1 MASKTEQ
8 NDLTLLIKS
17 KNPIIHIQTHE
28 EERVFELLTRIS
40 ITLGQPLFG
49 WHLTE
54 GLRRLELKDDNMA
67 ALPETEDPTKCLQ
80 YIKKMQRKGI
90 YILCDFHPFIDKEH
104 PKNIRLLKD
113 IALDFALFQ
122 QTVVVISHEY
132 RLPPEIR
139 RYAARFEL
147 ALPDEEGLRKMILQE
162 AAKYAVNNGGIK
174 VRTDKETV
182 ERLVQN
188 LAGLTFAD
196 ARQIIRNIIYDD
208 GAITEDEM
216 ESVNK
221 ARYQLL
227 DLDGAVHYEYET
239 AQFKEVGG
247 MHRLKQWLE
256 LRKKVFLQSNDFGL
270 DKPKGIML
278 VGVQGGGKSL
288 AAKAVAGMWGVPLL
302 RLDFGA
308 LYNKWHG
315 ESEKNLRESLKLAEM
330 MSPCVLWLDEV
341 EKGISTGESDGGT
354 SKRVLGTLLT
364 FMQENKFPI
373 FMVATAND
381 ISALPPEF
389 IRKGRLDEIFFVD
402 LPDNETRQEIFKI
415 HLSKRK
421 QVHLEFDLLKL
432 AEATEGFSGAEI
444 EQAIVAG
451 LYAALY
457 ADKPLATETVLQ
469 EIESTSPLSIVMAEK
484 MQALR
489 DWAEGRAVIAN

>member
-1 MASKTEQ
+1 MAAKTEQ

-17 KNPIIHIQTHE
+17 KNPIIVIETHE
-28 EERVFELLTRIS
+28 EDRIIELLTKIA
-40 ITLGQPLFG
+40 ITLGQPQFG

-54 GLRRLELKDDNMA
+54 GLRRMELKDDDLSS
-67 ALPETEDPTKCLQ
+67 LPNTEDPTEALK
-80 YIKKMQRKGI
+80 YIKKMQRKGV
-90 YILCDFHPFIDKEH
+90 YVLFDFHPFMDKEH
-104 PKNIRLLKD
+104 PQNIRLIKD
-113 IALDFALFQ
+113 IALDFELYQ
-122 QTVVVISHEY
+122 QTLIFISHKV
-132 RLPPEIR
+132 RLPQEIR
-139 RYAARFEL
+139 RYGARFEL
-147 ALPDEEGLRKMILQE
+147 ELPDAYQLEMMIKRE
-162 AAKYAVNNGGIK
+162 AIRWSNANGGIK
-174 VRTDKETV
+174 VRTDKQIMQ
-182 ERLVQN
+182 RLVQN

-196 ARQIIRNIIYDD
+196 AKQIIRNIIYDD

-227 DLDGAVHYEYET
+227 DLEGAVHYEYET
-239 AQFKEVGG
+239 AHFKEVGG
-247 MHRLKQWLE
+247 MLALKDWLE
-256 LRKKVFLQSNDFGL
+256 KRRRVFLEAKSLGL
-270 DKPKGIML
+270 DQPKGIML

-315 ESEKNLRESLKLAEM
+315 ESEKNLRDSLKLAEM

-341 EKGISTGESDGGT
+341 EKGISTGDNDGGT

-364 FMQENKFPI
+364 FMQENDYPI

-389 IRKGRLDEIFFVD
+389 IRKGRLDEVFFVD
-402 LPDNETRQEIFKI
+402 LPDDKTRQEIFKI

-421 QVHLEFDLLKL
+421 QVHLEFNLIKL
-432 AEATEGFSGAEI
+432 AQATDGFSGAEI
-444 EQAIVAG
+444 EQAVVAG
-451 LYAALY
+451 LYASLY
-457 ADKPLATETVLQ
+457 ADEPLKTETILN
-469 EIESTSPLSIVMAEK
+469 EIESTSPLSQVMAEK

-489 DWAEGRAVIAN
+489 NWADGRAVIAN

>member
-17 KNPIIHIQTHE
+17 KNPIIVIETHE
-28 EERVFELLTRIS
+28 EERALELLTQIS
-40 ITLGQPLFG
+40 ISLGQPLFG
-49 WHLTE
+49 WHSTE
-54 GLRRLELKDDNMA
+54 GLRRTELKGDAMA
-67 ALPETEDPTKCLQ
+67 ALPNTADPTKCLQ
-80 YIKKMQRKGI
+80 HIKKMQRKGL
-90 YILCDFHPFIDKEH
+90 YVLCDYHPFMDDQH
-104 PKNIRLLKD
+104 PQNIRLIKD
-113 IALDFALFQ
+113 IALDFPTFQ
-122 QTVVVISHEY
+122 QTLIFISHQLK
-132 RLPPEIR
+132 LPSEIR

-147 ALPDEEGLRKMILQE
+147 ELPSPVQIEMMIKQE
-162 AAKYAVNNGGIK
+162 AAKWSVHNGGIK
-174 VRTDKETV
+174 VRTDKAIMQ
-182 ERLVQN
+182 RLVQN
-188 LAGLTFAD
+188 LTGLTFAD

-227 DLDGAVHYEYET
+227 DLEGAVHYEYET
-239 AQFKEVGG
+239 AHFKEVGG
-247 MHRLKQWLE
+247 MNRLKQWLE
-256 LRKKVFLQSNDFGL
+256 LRKKVFLQSNEFGL

-308 LYNKWHG
+308 LYTKWHG
-315 ESEKNLRESLKLAEM
+315 ESEKNLRDSLKLAEM

-341 EKGISTGESDGGT
+341 EKGISTGENDGGT

-364 FMQENKFPI
+364 FMQENEFPI
-373 FMVATAND
+373 FLVATAND
-381 ISALPPEF
+381 IGALPPEF
-389 IRKGRLDEIFFVD
+389 VRKGRLDEIFFVD
-402 LPDNETRQEIFKI
+402 LPDDETRQEIFKI

-432 AEATEGFSGAEI
+432 AQATKGFSGAEI

-451 LYAALY
+451 LYASLY
-457 ADKPLATETVLQ
+457 SDKPLDTETILS
-469 EIESTSPLSIVMAEK
+469 EIEATSPLSQVMAEK

-489 DWAEGRAVIAN
+489 QWADGRAVVAN

>member
-1 MASKTEQ
+1 MAAKTEQ

-17 KNPIIHIQTHE
+17 KNPIIVIETHE
-28 EERVFELLTRIS
+28 EERAIELLNRIA

-54 GLRRLELKDDNMA
+54 GLRRVELKDDDMA
-67 ALPETEDPTKCLQ
+67 ALPKTEDSTECLK

-90 YILCDFHPFIDKEH
+90 YVLCDFHPFLDKEH
-104 PKNIRLLKD
+104 PQNIRLIKD
-113 IALDFALFQ
+113 VALDFPLYQ
-122 QTVVVISHEY
+122 QTLVFISHQV
-132 RLPPEIR
+132 RMPQEIR

-147 ALPDEEGLRKMILQE
+147 EHPDAALLEKMIKQE
-162 AAKYAVNNGGIK
+162 AIRWSNANGGMR
-174 VRTDKETV
+174 VRTDKV
-182 ERLVQN
+182 VMDRLIQN
-188 LAGLTFAD
+188 LMGLTYVD

-216 ESVNK
+216 ETVNK

-239 AQFKEVGG
+239 AHFKEVGG
-247 MHRLKQWLE
+247 MNRLKEWLE
-256 LRKKVFLQSNDFGL
+256 RRQRVFLEAEKLGL
-270 DKPKGIML
+270 DQPKGIML

-315 ESEKNLRESLKLAEM
+315 ESEKNLRDSLKLAQM
-330 MSPCVLWLDEV
+330 MSPCVLWMDEV
-341 EKGISTGESDGGT
+341 EKGISTGENDGGT

-364 FMQENKFPI
+364 FMQENKLPI

-402 LPDNETRQEIFKI
+402 LPDDETRQEIFKI

-421 QVHLEFDLLKL
+421 QVHLEFDLIKL
-432 AEATEGFSGAEI
+432 AQATKGFSGAEI
-444 EQAIVAG
+444 EQAVVAG
-451 LYAALY
+451 LYSSLHAEQAL
-457 ADKPLATETVLQ
+457 DTDTILKEV
-469 EIESTSPLSIVMAEK
+469 ESTSPLSKVMAEK

-489 DWAEGRAVIAN
+489 NWAEGRAVIAN

>member
-17 KNPIIHIQTHE
+17 KNPIIVIETHE
-28 EERVFELLTRIS
+28 EERAFELLTRIS
-40 ITLGQPLFG
+40 ILLGEPLFG

-54 GLRRLELKDDNMA
+54 GLRRMELKDDAMA
-67 ALPETEDPTKCLQ
+67 ALPDTEDPAKCLK
-80 YIKKMQRKGI
+80 YIKKMQRKGL
-90 YILCDFHPFIDKEH
+90 YVLCDFHPFIDKDH
-104 PKNIRLLKD
+104 PQNIRLIKD
-113 IALDFALFQ
+113 IAMDFPLFQ
-122 QTVVVISHEY
+122 QTLILISHQVK
-132 RLPPEIR
+132 LPSEIR
-139 RYAARFEL
+139 RYGAQFEL
-147 ALPDEEGLRKMILQE
+147 ELPDVPQLEMMIRQE
-162 AAKYAVNNGGIK
+162 AAKWSVNNGGVK
-174 VRTDKETV
+174 VRTDKAV
-182 ERLVQN
+182 MQRLVQN
-188 LAGLTFAD
+188 LTGLTYAD

-227 DLDGAVHYEYET
+227 DLEGAVHYEYET
-239 AQFKEVGG
+239 AHFKEVGG
-247 MHRLKQWLE
+247 MNRLKQWLE
-256 LRKKVFLQSNDFGL
+256 LRQKVFLESNDFGL

-341 EKGISTGESDGGT
+341 EKGISTGDNDGGT

-389 IRKGRLDEIFFVD
+389 VRKGRLDEIFFVD
-402 LPDNETRQEIFKI
+402 LPDQDTRQEIFKI

-432 AEATEGFSGAEI
+432 AESTEGFSGAEI

-451 LYAALY
+451 LYASLHSEQ
-457 ADKPLATETVLQ
+457 PLDTETILNEVDN
-469 EIESTSPLSIVMAEK
+469 TSPLSQVMAEK

-489 DWAEGRAVIAN
+489 DWANGRAVIAN

>member
-1 MASKTEQ
+1 MATKTEQ

-17 KNPIIHIQTHE
+17 KNPIIVIDTHE
-28 EERVFELLTRIS
+28 EERAMELLNRIA
-40 ITLGQPLFG
+40 ITLGRPLFG

-54 GLRRLELKDDNMA
+54 GLRRMELNDDHLA
-67 ALPETEDPTKCLQ
+67 ALPNTEEPTKALQ
-80 YIKKMQRKGI
+80 HIKKMQRKGI
-90 YILCDFHPFIDKEH
+90 YVLFDMHPFIDKEH
-104 PKNIRLLKD
+104 PQNIRLIKD
-113 IALDFALFQ
+113 IALDFPLYQ
-122 QTVVVISHEY
+122 QTIVLISHKVI
-132 RLPPEIR
+132 LPQEIR
-139 RYAARFEL
+139 RYAARFQLEL
-147 ALPDEEGLRKMILQE
+147 PNAEQIEKMIKQE
-162 AAKYAVNNGGIK
+162 AIRWANANGGMK
-174 VRTDKETV
+174 VRV
-182 ERLVQN
+182 EKKVMQRLIQN
-188 LAGLTFAD
+188 LAGLTYAD
-196 ARQIIRNIIYDD
+196 ARQIIRNVIYDD

-227 DLDGAVHYEYET
+227 DLEGAVRYEYET
-239 AQFKEVGG
+239 AHFKEVGG
-247 MHRLKQWLE
+247 MLKLKEWLE
-256 LRKKVFLQSNDFGL
+256 RRRKVFLQAEEFGL
-270 DKPKGIML
+270 DQPKGIML

-315 ESEKNLRESLKLAEM
+315 ESEKNLRDSLKLAEM

-341 EKGISTGESDGGT
+341 EKGISTGENDGGT

-402 LPDNETRQEIFKI
+402 LPDDSTRQEIFKI

-421 QVHLEFDLLKL
+421 QLHLEFDLIKL

-444 EQAIVAG
+444 EQAVVAG
-451 LYAALY
+451 LYTSLY
-457 ADKPLATETVLQ
+457 DDRPLDTEVILQ
-469 EIESTSPLSIVMAEK
+469 EITATSPLSRVMAEK
-484 MQALR
+484 MLALR
-489 DWAEGRAVIAN
+489 AWAEGRAVIAN

>member
-17 KNPIIHIQTHE
+17 KNPIIVIETHE
-28 EERVFELLTRIS
+28 EERALELLARIS
-40 ITLGQPLFG
+40 IVLGQPLFG

-54 GLRRLELKDDNMA
+54 GLRRTELKEDAMA
-67 ALPETEDPTKCLQ
+67 ALPGTEDPIKCLQ
-80 YIKKMQRKGI
+80 HIKKMQRKGI
-90 YILCDFHPFIDKEH
+90 YVLCDYHPFLDKEH
-104 PKNIRLLKD
+104 PQNIRLIKD
-113 IALDFALFQ
+113 IAQDFPLFQ
-122 QTVVVISHEY
+122 QTLVFISHQIE
-132 RLPPEIR
+132 LPKEVKR
-139 RYAARFEL
+139 FGARFEL
-147 ALPDEEGLRKMILQE
+147 ELPDPAQLEKMIRQE
-162 AAKYAVNNGGIK
+162 AAKWSVNNGGIK
-174 VRTDKETV
+174 VRTDRAIMQ
-182 ERLVQN
+182 RLVQN
-188 LAGLTFAD
+188 LTGLTYAD

-216 ESVNK
+216 ESVNR

-227 DLDGAVHYEYET
+227 DLEGAVHYEYET
-239 AQFKEVGG
+239 AHFKEVGG
-247 MHRLKQWLE
+247 MNRLKDWLE
-256 LRKKVFLQSNDFGL
+256 LRKKVFLQANDFAL

-315 ESEKNLRESLKLAEM
+315 ESEKNLRDSLKLAEM

-341 EKGISTGESDGGT
+341 EKGISTGDNEGGT

-364 FMQENKFPI
+364 FMQENQYPI

-389 IRKGRLDEIFFVD
+389 VRKGRLDEIFFVD
-402 LPDNETRQEIFKI
+402 LPDNQTRQEIFKI

-421 QVHLEFDLLKL
+421 QVHLEFDVLKL

-451 LYAALY
+451 LYASLY
-457 ADKPLATETVLQ
+457 SDQSLDTQTILN
-469 EIESTSPLSIVMAEK
+469 EIIATSPLSQVMSEK

-489 DWAEGRAVIAN
+489 AWAEGRAVIAN

>member
-17 KNPIIHIQTHE
+17 KNPIIVIDTHE
-28 EERVFELLTRIS
+28 EARALELLTRIS
-40 ITLGQPLFG
+40 INLGQPLFG

-54 GLRRLELKDDNMA
+54 GLRRLELKGDELA
-67 ALPETEDPTKCLQ
+67 ALPNTKDHTKCLQ
-80 YIKKMQRKGI
+80 HIKKMQRKGI
-90 YILCDFHPFIDKEH
+90 YVLCDYHPFMDKEH
-104 PKNIRLLKD
+104 PENVRLIKD
-113 IALDFALFQ
+113 IALDFQNYQ
-122 QTVVVISHEY
+122 QTLVFISHKTS
-132 RLPPEIR
+132 LPADIR

-147 ALPDEEGLRKMILQE
+147 ELPDNEQLKKMIRQE
-162 AAKYAVNNGGIK
+162 AAKYSLNNGGVK
-174 VRTDKETV
+174 VRTDKETM

-188 LAGLTFAD
+188 LAGLTNAD
-196 ARQIIRNIIYDD
+196 ARKIIRNIIYDD

-227 DLDGAVHYEYET
+227 DLEGAVHYEYET
-239 AQFKEVGG
+239 AHFKEVGG
-247 MHRLKQWLE
+247 MFKLKQWLE
-256 LRKKVFLQSNDFGL
+256 IRKKIFLESNDFGL

-308 LYNKWHG
+308 LYSKWHG

-330 MSPCVLWLDEV
+330 MSPCILWLDEV
-341 EKGISTGESDGGT
+341 EKGISTGDNDGGT

-364 FMQENKFPI
+364 FMQENTFPI
-373 FMVATAND
+373 FVVATAND

-451 LYAALY
+451 LYASLY
-457 ADKPLATETVLQ
+457 SDKPLVTETVLQ
-469 EIESTSPLSIVMAEK
+469 EIKSTSPLSQVMAEK

-489 DWAEGRAVIAN
+489 SWAEGRAVIAN